1 MNKASEKPTVQYE
14 FPKGAHFSWS
24 GDGPF
29 GAANL
34 KAMISPTV
42 QVVKAEQPVTFLGSF
57 DGSAYEVIRDKEGEV
72 VRITKPGVYR
82 LPVAVVWLRPVC
94 EGSVLINTFVQ
105 SRG

>member
-1 MNKASEKPTVQYE
+1 MNKPFEKPTEAYQY
-14 FPKGAHFSWS
+14 PKGSHFTWA

-34 KAMISPTV
+34 KVMHSPTI
-42 QVVKAEQPVTFLGSF
+42 VVSDIRAPLTFEGSL
-57 DGSAYEVIRDKEGEV
+57 DGSKYGVLRDKDGDM

-94 EGSVLINTFVQ
+94 DGAIEISAFVQ
-105 SRG
+105 ARA